1 MGENRVRKL
10 PHMAGKGITVTDEL
24 VEYLL
29 AHSIQRSDVHRELV
43 EATTAEMGDWSIMQI
58 SPEQGPLLTFLA
70 RLIGAREAIEIGTFT
85 GLSAL
90 CIAEGLTDDGHLT
103 CFDVSDDY
111 VSVGRP
117 YWERAGV
124 ADRIEVIIGPA
135 AETLA
140 EFQPVRPVDLAFI
153 DADKPGYATYFEL
166 VLERMRPG
174 GLVVFDNSLYSGAV
188 LDPTDDANTQAI
200 MAVNDLV
207 AADDRVETV
216 LVNVGDGLLMARKR

>member
-1 MGENRVRKL
+1 
-10 PHMAGKGITVTDEL
+10 MAGKGITVTDEL
-24 VEYLL
+24 VKYLL
-29 AHSIQRSDVHRELV
+29 AHSIERTDVHRDLV
-43 EATTAEMGDWSIMQI
+43 AATAAEMGDWSIMQI

-90 CIAEGLTDDGHLT
+90 CIAEGLTADGHLT
-103 CFDVSDDY
+103 CFDVSDEY

-117 YWERAGV
+117 HWERAGV
-124 ADRIEVIIGPA
+124 ADRIDVIIGPA

-140 EFQPVRPVDLAFI
+140 AFTPDRPVDLAFI

-166 VLERMRPG
+166 VLDRLRPG
-174 GLVVFDNSLYSGAV
+174 GLIVFDNSLYSGAV
-188 LDPTDDANTQAI
+188 LDPTDDDNTQAI

-207 AADDRVETV
+207 AADSRVDAV
-216 LVNVGDGLLMARKR
+216 LVNVGDGLLMARKV

>member
-1 MGENRVRKL
+1 
-10 PHMAGKGITVTDEL
+10 MAGKGITVTDDL
-24 VEYLL
+24 IEYLL
-29 AHSIQRSDVHRELV
+29 AHSIPRTDVHRELV
-43 EATTAEMGDWSIMQI
+43 AATRAAAGEWSIMQI